1 MHIFDGVRNRDMFS
15 DVLVQYSRRLRK
27 GYGLQN

>member
-15 DVLVQYSRRLRK
+15 DGFVQCSRRLQ
-27 GYGLQN
+27 GYGLED